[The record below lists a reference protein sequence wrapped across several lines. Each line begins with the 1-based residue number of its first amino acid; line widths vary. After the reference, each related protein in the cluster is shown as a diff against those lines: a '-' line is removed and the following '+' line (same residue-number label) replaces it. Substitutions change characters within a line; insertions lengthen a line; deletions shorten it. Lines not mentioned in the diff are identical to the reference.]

1 MPTAFQMNTLHARF
15 KASEDY
21 SWTTTDARMH
31 VDETQAVL
39 WSCAPQLT
47 GEDVLGPHLVPS
59 PPLQLAYRPNWGGPF
74 QAHKALQRVVK
85 ATKLE
90 QSCLLYRRVNISGN
104 NKTSWILR
112 LFGWQRGLYWSHF
125 NIRVTARRQR
135 RRKLHKHP
143 LVNLIIRPLD
153 SEMLSTAVQC
163 GATNKQAKV
172 KATFYWMPKYMK
184 RK

>member
-15 KASEDY
+15 KVSEDY

-39 WSCAPQLT
+39 WSCAQQLT
-47 GEDVLGPHLVPS
+47 GEDVLGLHLVPS
-59 PPLQLAYRPNWGGPF
+59 PPLQLAYRPNWG
-74 QAHKALQRVVK
+74 
-85 ATKLE
+85 
-90 QSCLLYRRVNISGN
+90 LYRRVNISGN

-125 NIRVTARRQR
+125 NIRVTARRRR

-163 GATNKQAKV
+163 GPTNKQAKV